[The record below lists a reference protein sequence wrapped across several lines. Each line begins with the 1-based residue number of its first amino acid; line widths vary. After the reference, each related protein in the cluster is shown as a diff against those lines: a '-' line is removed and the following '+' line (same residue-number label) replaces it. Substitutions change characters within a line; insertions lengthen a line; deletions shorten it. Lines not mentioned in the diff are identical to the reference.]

1 MQRGK
6 MQKVFLFKLA
16 AATVASLI
24 LAGNFRNGFLSADVR
39 AATADSSGYE
49 SETIGPSPYDE
60 TGLDDELIDRYG
72 GNGLGAYGDET
83 GDQGTGSDDQTQPG
97 QSGQTTQ
104 PGQPGQTTQPVT
116 PPAVNPYKPVQAEP
130 ATSDLTLMQ
139 AATRL
144 ASKRWIQ
151 SFCKDD
157 KYYYFLQ
164 MTNPYKGHLRLTR
177 VKYTGVDRY
186 TTAFMNLKRFGHGT
200 NLDCSKSRGK
210 TYLWTGGDSKKNSWN
225 STSITAFRFVPGKTL
240 VGHGSI
246 RYRIPRGKYGKKVA
260 NVYPAVNVNSN
271 RLAVRYT
278 YKGDQYFQIY
288 KLIKGRKIRV
298 HHPLKS
304 IRVKPTAG
312 DFQGFDIT
320 GKIIYTIEG
329 SPSSEFLRGYDP
341 RRKFQPT
348 IIRTINYK
356 TKSKTKKVIRGAT
369 LLSFREPEGVKILKG
384 KKVLILFVSGT
395 LTDMRANIYRV
406 RKK

>member
-1 MQRGK
+1 MQKGK
-6 MQKVFLFKLA
+6 MKKVLLFKLA
-16 AATVASLI
+16 AATMASLI
-24 LAGNFRNGFLSADVR
+24 LAGSFSSGFLSADVR

-60 TGLDDELIDRYG
+60 TGFDDELIDRSLRK
-72 GNGLGAYGDET
+72 GLGAYED
-83 GDQGTGSDDQTQPG
+83 GTGNQGGDQTQP
-97 QSGQTTQ
+97 
-104 PGQPGQTTQPVT
+104 VV
-116 PPAVNPYKPVQAEP
+116 PPAEDPYKPVQAEP
-130 ATSDLTLMQ
+130 ANSDLTLMQ
-139 AATRL
+139 AATQL

-151 SFCKDD
+151 SFCKDE

-177 VKYTGVDRY
+177 VQYTGVDKY
-186 TTAFMNLKRFGHGT
+186 TTAFMNLRRFGHGT

-246 RYRIPRGKYGKKVA
+246 RYRIPRGRYGKKVS
-260 NVYPAVNVNSN
+260 NVYPAVNINSN

-278 YKGDQYFQIY
+278 YKGDQYFQVY
-288 KLIKGRKIRV
+288 KLIKGRRIRV
-298 HHPLKS
+298 HHPLKA
-304 IRVKPTAG
+304 IRVRPTKG

-329 SPSSEFLRGYDP
+329 SPSAEFLRGYDP
-341 RRKFQPT
+341 KRKFQPA
-348 IIRTINYK
+348 IIRTINYNTK
-356 TKSKTKKVIRGAT
+356 TKTKKVIRGAS
-369 LLSFREPEGVKILKG
+369 LLSFREPEGIKITRG

-406 RKK
+406 RK